1 MIRSTAR
8 RAGFLAVASILAAT
22 LAQAQAPVSQP
33 ARDSALRAQLL
44 QRRTADQSMR
54 DTLLLI
60 MQAGR
65 MPDAAFID
73 RLDAV
78 DRANTAWIRGVIETR
93 GWPGTSLVGPDGA
106 AAAFLLVQHATHDTA
121 FMARAL
127 PLLEKAVGAAEA
139 SPGDYAL
146 LYDRVAV
153 QGGRAQRYGTQA
165 SLFNGRLVFAPIE
178 DSSRVD
184 ARRAAMRLPPLAE
197 YARVLDSLYRGG
209 GRR

>member
-1 MIRSTAR
+1 MTRLRAR
-8 RAGFLAVASILAAT
+8 RAGSLAVALSIAAT
-22 LAQAQAPVSQP
+22 FAQAQTPASQP
-33 ARDSALRAQLL
+33 VRDPALRAQLL
-44 QRRTADQSMR
+44 QRRAADQSMR
-54 DTLLLI
+54 DTLMLI

-65 MPDAAFID
+65 MPDAPFID

-78 DRANTAWIRGVIETR
+78 DRANTAWIRGIIEAR
-93 GWPGTSLVGPDGA
+93 GWPGTSLAGPDGA

-127 PLLEKAVGAAEA
+127 PLLEKAVGAADA

-153 QGGRAQRYGTQA
+153 QGGRPQRYGTQA

-184 ARRAAMRLPPLAE
+184 ARRAAMRLPPLAV
-197 YARVLDSLYRGG
+197 YARLLDSLYTAG